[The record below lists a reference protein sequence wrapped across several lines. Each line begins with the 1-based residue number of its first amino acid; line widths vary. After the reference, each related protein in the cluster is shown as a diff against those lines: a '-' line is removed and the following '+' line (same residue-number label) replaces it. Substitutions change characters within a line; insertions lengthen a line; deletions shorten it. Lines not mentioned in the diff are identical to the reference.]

1 MMLLGPSPDLCPG
14 DTGTATA
21 TSSSSGHLASI
32 LRLFR
37 LRPAPIGIEDGDPSS
52 KKINGDNVGEEKIK
66 PRLGCS
72 LCSGNGNPPKRE
84 NATNATRFR
93 SPHLFDALLLL

>member
-1 MMLLGPSPDLCPG
+1 MLLGPSPDLCPG
-14 DTGTATA
+14 DTATA

-37 LRPAPIGIEDGDPSS
+37 LRTAPDGIEDGDLSS
-52 KKINGDNVGEEKIK
+52 KKISGDHIGQEKIK
-66 PRLGCS
+66 PSSGCS

-84 NATNATRFR
+84 NATTATRFR